1 MLGNTQLHID
11 MISDTK
17 KRIIATFACLAKP
30 TGMLLFARRTDANKK
45 IDCTERRRFA
55 DAPQFRGGSMNPLI
69 WVD

>member
-1 MLGNTQLHID
+1 

-17 KRIIATFACLAKP
+17 KRILAKFACLAKP

-45 IDCTERRRFA
+45 IDCTEQRRFA
-55 DAPQFRGGSMNPLI
+55 DAPQFWEGSMNPLI